1 MDGTTMLFLFGL
13 AVLLLF
19 LIMISVDASSATN
32 SASKEKS
39 PFVKRSLLNENEA
52 EFYEKLKPLAEQYR
66 LRVLMKVNMSDIIE
80 LRSDLS
86 EEKKK
91 ELEPKIKSEKV
102 DFALISDINIQL
114 LIDYTENTEVT
125 FKQKTLENAGY
136 VYIRTN
142 GKTGKIKD
150 FLSDN
155 FPKVS

>member
-1 MDGTTMLFLFGL
+1 MDGTIMLFLVGL
-13 AVLLLF
+13 CAIVFF

-52 EFYEKLKPLAEQYR
+52 DFYEKLKPLAEQYR

-86 EEKKK
+86 EEKKN
-91 ELEPKIKSEKV
+91 ELAPKIKSQKI

-114 LIDYTENTEVT
+114 LIDYTENTEET
-125 FKQKTLENAGY
+125 FKQKILEKAGY

-142 GKTGKIKD
+142 GKTGRIKD